1 MNAMTPEEKL
11 KAAGAKVT
19 RLEPTRRAALEP
31 AVRPLRELLNP
42 ADLADEPA
50 RPYVIKGLIGQGDHA
65 IIMGQPGSGK
75 SVIAPHLAYAVAQ
88 GRTVLGRRVKAGRV
102 LYIPAEDAH
111 GMKGR
116 VRALMAR
123 HGNAPN
129 FYLFPAS
136 VDLTN
141 PADVAEI
148 RHHIETIQP
157 VLVVIDTTARAF
169 PGLRENEAEDMSRVV
184 QLTREFAGICNSAV
198 VNVHHVAKD
207 AGTTPRGHGSFNGD
221 ADVTMLVEGSGS
233 AVRSIKLGK
242 NRSGPSDPTFAF
254 EIEVEE
260 LGIDEDGDPITAP
273 VAAEADPSAAG
284 PGKEARLK
292 DADAVMLRDAQ
303 ALIAEHGE
311 HATPEPGMP
320 LVRAVRRERLR
331 DHLIKRGWFAEGM
344 LSAASDGSLKLTRA
358 AYSPENRALTTL
370 KRKGFLC
377 FTREWVWLL

>member
-1 MNAMTPEEKL
+1 MNAMTPEERL

-19 RLEPTRRAALEP
+19 AFKPSRRAAPEP

-88 GRTVLGRRVKAGRV
+88 GRMALGRRVKAGKV

-141 PADVAEI
+141 PDDVAEI

-221 ADVTMLVEGSGS
+221 ADVTMLIEGSGS

-242 NRSGPSDPTFAF
+242 NRSGPSDATFAF

-273 VAAEADPSAAG
+273 VAAEADASAAA
-284 PGKEARLK
+284 PSKEAKLNDR
-292 DADAVMLRDAQ
+292 DAVMLRDTQGLLADV
-303 ALIAEHGE
+303 GE
-311 HATPEPGMP
+311 HVTPETGMP
-320 LVRAVRRERLR
+320 IVRAVSRQSLR
-331 DHLIKRGWFAEGM
+331 AHLVKRGWFSEDM
-344 LSAASDGSLKLTRA
+344 LPSTPQTKS
-358 AYSPENRALTTL
+358 ALTNAGYKQENKALNTL

-377 FTREWVWLL
+377 YTRDWVWAL